1 MAHAALLFSRELE
14 REAKLSYK
22 YPPFWPSQKLEIGLK
37 QMSTGQ
43 AGKTGPSLY

>member
-1 MAHAALLFSRELE
+1 MAHAALLLSRELE

-22 YPPFWPSQKLEIGLK
+22 YPPFWPSQKMEVGLK

-43 AGKTGPSLY
+43 AGKIEPSLW